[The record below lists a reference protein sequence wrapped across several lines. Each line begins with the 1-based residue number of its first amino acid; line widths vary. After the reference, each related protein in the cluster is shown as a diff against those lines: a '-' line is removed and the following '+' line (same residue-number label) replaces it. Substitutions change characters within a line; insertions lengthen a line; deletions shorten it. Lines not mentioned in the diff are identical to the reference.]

1 MGTDPPDIGAARALV
16 AKALS
21 LSVHCVGSETKMF
34 GLPAWD
40 SFGQLSVV
48 LVIEEEL
55 GTRVEDEVTFNRL
68 TSVPDIAAYLTEVA
82 AQTFRGHRFHKTD
95 PEG

>member
-1 MGTDPPDIGAARALV
+1 MGADRQDIGVARALV

-21 LSVHCVGSETKMF
+21 VGVDYIGSETKMF

-55 GTRVEDEVTFNRL
+55 GTRVEDETTFNRL
-68 TSVPDIAAYLTEVA
+68 TSVQGIAAYLADVA
-82 AQTFRGHRFHKTD
+82 K
-95 PEG
+95 P

>member
-1 MGTDPPDIGAARALV
+1 MGADRPDIGTARALV

-21 LSVHCVGSETKMF
+21 VNVDFIGPETKMF

-48 LVIEEEL
+48 LTIEEEL
-55 GTRVEDEVTFNRL
+55 GARVEDEVTFNRL
-68 TSVPDIAAYLTEVA
+68 TSVPGIAAYLAESA
-82 AQTFRGHRFHKTD
+82 ASTFPTT
-95 PEG
+95 PIP